1 MISTADK
8 ELLLNKLFKAL
19 ESDENLTRQEFE
31 KMAGRI
37 YSEVMKSNKDVEK
50 KEVEKEKRKPNRWNY
65 YLQQKIA
72 EMTKEDEDKPKNER
86 RTSRDMF
93 KIASDLWN
101 AGDNLTFA

>member
-1 MISTADK
+1 MISTAEK
-8 ELLLNKLFKAL
+8 ELLLNKLIKAL
-19 ESDENLTRQEFE
+19 DSDETLTRSEFE

-37 YSEVMKSNKDVEK
+37 YSDVMKKDVEK
-50 KEVEKEKRKPNRWNY
+50 QEVEKEKRKPNRWNC

-93 KIASDLWN
+93 KIASESWK
-101 AGDNLTFA
+101 AGDNATFA